1 MERYARDIENGNY
14 SPTFFTIRIPN
25 EENYEN
31 LLANEKMSEQ
41 AEAYFLHEYIHFLQD
56 LTTIPGLSNIGI
68 VVDYMKWATHQGK
81 DGKLMVPAIPTQQDG
96 FHLWDNQ
103 EMNESRLGQGA
114 LKDIVVKKVKSLVLN
129 DKIVSANGDR
139 HTHLNARVT
148 FEDTKDIESSYLIGE
163 FAISESMAYTIEQ
176 IIYPNVLPKG
186 YDCPYSIVRLVC
198 DKFLPGLSDD
208 PVKIIAL
215 CDACLLFSFPGRV
228 FAMAVD
234 MLKTVDYMKQSAEQ
248 VFERVT
254 QNPEILAAEHNKLQK
269 VSIND
274 HLEQYSVL
282 AAEQLSGYFTTCN
295 YDTEKMYSVLMLNM
309 AIEIRKQHPY
319 FFLDIARGGVLRDNN
334 ILKRILGEIGCPV
347 ILNKTEALTTI
358 YGRISVLAAQSK
370 GKSYDPS
377 CFWVFNQ
384 MYKMFKHGCQE
395 NDTFKCE
402 MIDWCKKSFAEKKVK
417 DLTAEGDNCLY
428 SPWLRMSDEEFQFC
442 TFGRF
447 WRTIKLSGISPVNKK
462 KT

>member
-1 MERYARDIENGNY
+1 
-14 SPTFFTIRIPN
+14 
-25 EENYEN
+25 
-31 LLANEKMSEQ
+31 
-41 AEAYFLHEYIHFLQD
+41 
-56 LTTIPGLSNIGI
+56 
-68 VVDYMKWATHQGK
+68 
-81 DGKLMVPAIPTQQDG
+81 
-96 FHLWDNQ
+96 
-103 EMNESRLGQGA
+103 
-114 LKDIVVKKVKSLVLN
+114 
-129 DKIVSANGDR
+129 
-139 HTHLNARVT
+139 
-148 FEDTKDIESSYLIGE
+148 
-163 FAISESMAYTIEQ
+163 
-176 IIYPNVLPKG
+176 
-186 YDCPYSIVRLVC
+186 
-198 DKFLPGLSDD
+198 
-208 PVKIIAL
+208 
-215 CDACLLFSFPGRV
+215 
-228 FAMAVD
+228 
-234 MLKTVDYMKQSAEQ
+234 
-248 VFERVT
+248 
-254 QNPEILAAEHNKLQK
+254 
-269 VSIND
+269 
-274 HLEQYSVL
+274 
-282 AAEQLSGYFTTCN
+282 
-295 YDTEKMYSVLMLNM
+295 M